1 MNNRNSLDKYE
12 KRLLKEIMNIMIPAN
27 QELLAAG
34 DKGLVK
40 ELETLFFDSITHR
53 KSIFKILDSIK
64 LNIDVRMNGS
74 FFSLEKKM
82 KIEILKW
89 LEKNMFDEFVI
100 LKESI
105 FLTYYNDNEVIKKI
119 EWDKNFINKN
129 ENLQIEWDKKVI
141 SKVSKLK
148 PFWKKI

>member
-1 MNNRNSLDKYE
+1 MNNRNSLDNYE

-34 DKGLVK
+34 DKCLVK

-74 FFSLEKKM
+74 FFSLEKKR

-105 FLTYYNDNEVIKKI
+105 FLTYYNDKEVIEKI
-119 EWDKNFINKN
+119 EWDKDFINKN

>member
-74 FFSLEKKM
+74 FFSLEKKR

>member
-40 ELETLFFDSITHR
+40 ELESLFFDSIAHR

-105 FLTYYNDNEVIKKI
+105 FLTYYNDKEVVKKI
-119 EWDKNFINKN
+119 EWDKNFIKKN

>member
-12 KRLLKEIMNIMIPAN
+12 KRLLKEIMNLMIPSN
-27 QELLAAG
+27 QEVLAAG

-40 ELETLFFDSITHR
+40 ELESLFFDSIAHR

-74 FFSLEKKM
+74 FFSLEKKR

-129 ENLQIEWDKKVI
+129 ENLQIEWDEKVI

>member
-74 FFSLEKKM
+74 FFSLEKKR

-129 ENLQIEWDKKVI
+129 ENLQIEWDEKVI